1 LVATAKGTVDFL
13 NQTGGYGFISTDDED
28 DVFFHIEDVGG
39 LDLEE
44 GTEIEFDVEDA
55 PSARAQRAS
64 SAPKSVHSCILETL
78 PRHRESYPS
87 PRFARDQTGASL
99 VTKQALHS

>member
-39 LDLEE
+39 LNLEE

-55 PSARAQRAS
+55 PRARARRAS
-64 SAPKSVHSCILETL
+64 SALKSVHSCILETL
-78 PRHRESYPS
+78 PRPRES
-87 PRFARDQTGASL
+87 
-99 VTKQALHS
+99 